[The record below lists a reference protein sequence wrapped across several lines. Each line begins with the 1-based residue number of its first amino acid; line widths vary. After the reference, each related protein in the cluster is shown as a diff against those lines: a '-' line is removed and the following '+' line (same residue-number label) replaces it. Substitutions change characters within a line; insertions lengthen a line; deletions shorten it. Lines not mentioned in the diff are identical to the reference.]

1 MKEKTTVVTI
11 LKNLGVQL
19 PDDYMDVDLYESG
32 RMDSLQLM
40 QLIMALEEK
49 FGITIDIAEI
59 SPDIFKSVRTITDY
73 IHNKCSN

>member
-40 QLIMALEEK
+40 QLIMALEENL
-49 FGITIDIAEI
+49 GLPLI
-59 SPDIFKSVRTITDY
+59 
-73 IHNKCSN
+73 